1 MAACRK
7 PSLGDELVSVIVVG
21 LNHRTFPLD
30 LFEKMTIPEA
40 KLPKALADLSSR
52 DNVSESVILSTCN
65 RIEVYAYAEKFHGAY
80 QDIRNFLS
88 EISHVAPEDFS
99 DHLIGL
105 FGPEAIEHLFKVS
118 SGIDSAVIGE
128 HEILGQVRSA
138 WETAIEE
145 CSVGTVLNSLF
156 KHSVEVGKRA
166 RSETSIS
173 RNITSISQAAVAMA
187 NKHLGGLNGKC
198 VLVVG
203 AGEMGEGMAKS
214 LHEGGIDE
222 LRVANRTWDR
232 AVETAERLDGR
243 AVRLDELP
251 QNLEE
256 VDLLLTSTGATS
268 AILEYGDLDEAAR
281 RRKGRELLIV
291 DIAVPRDV
299 DPAAGELKGVTLL
312 DMDDLR
318 EFAEKGIRARE
329 KEVSSVIEIVEEEVE
344 RFTNFFSARSVAPI
358 VTQLHSRAEEIRD
371 IELQKLCRRLPELT
385 SEQLK
390 AVEILSSAIA
400 SKLIHEPTI
409 RLKDAAGTPK
419 GERLAEALQDLF
431 DL

>member
-1 MAACRK
+1 M
-7 PSLGDELVSVIVVG
+7 SVIVVG
-21 LNHRTFPLD
+21 LNHRTVPLD
-30 LFEKMTIPEA
+30 LFEKMTVPEA

-52 DNVSESVILSTCN
+52 ENISESVILSTCN
-65 RIEVYAYAEKFHGAY
+65 RIEIYAYAEKFHGAY

-105 FGPEAIEHLFKVS
+105 FGSDAIEHLFKVS

-138 WETAIEE
+138 WELAVEE
-145 CSVGTVLNSLF
+145 QVVGTVLNSLF
-156 KHSVEVGKRA
+156 RHSLEVGKRA

-173 RNITSISQAAVAMA
+173 RNITSVSQAAVAMA
-187 NKHLGGLNGKC
+187 DKQLDGLIGKR

-214 LHEGGIDE
+214 LHAGGITE
-222 LRVANRTWDR
+222 LRIANRTWDR
-232 AVETAERLDGR
+232 ALETAERLNGKP
-243 AVRLDELP
+243 VRLDELP
-251 QNLEE
+251 QNLTE
-256 VDLLLTSTGATS
+256 VDLLLTSTGATA

-281 RRKGRELLIV
+281 QRKGRELLIV

-299 DPAAGELKGVTLL
+299 DPAAADLDGVTLL

-329 KEVSSVIEIVEEEVE
+329 KEVSSVIEIINEELE
-344 RFTNFFSARSVAPI
+344 RFSNLFSARSVAPI
-358 VTQLHSRAEEIRD
+358 VTQLHSRAEEIRNA
-371 IELQKLCRRLPELT
+371 ELQKLFRKFPELT

-390 AVEILSSAIA
+390 GIETLTSVIA
-400 SKLIHEPTI
+400 NKLMHEPTV

-419 GERLAEALQDLF
+419 GERLSEALQDLF

>member
-1 MAACRK
+1 M
-7 PSLGDELVSVIVVG
+7 SVIVVG
-21 LNHRTFPLD
+21 LNHRTVPLD
-30 LFEKMTIPEA
+30 LFEKMTVPEA

-52 DNVSESVILSTCN
+52 ENISESVILSTCN
-65 RIEVYAYAEKFHGAY
+65 RIEIYAYAEKFHGAY

-105 FGPEAIEHLFKVS
+105 FGSDAIEHLFKVS
-118 SGIDSAVIGE
+118 SGSDSAVIGE

-138 WETAIEE
+138 WELAIEE
-145 CSVGTVLNSLF
+145 QAVGTVLNSLF
-156 KHSVEVGKRA
+156 RHSLEVGKRA
-166 RSETSIS
+166 RSETLIS
-173 RNITSISQAAVAMA
+173 RNITSVSQAAVAMA
-187 NKHLGGLNGKC
+187 DKQLNGLIGKR

-214 LHEGGIDE
+214 LHAGGITE

-232 AVETAERLDGR
+232 AVETAERLNGKP
-243 AVRLDELP
+243 VRLDELP
-251 QNLEE
+251 QNLTE
-256 VDLLLTSTGATS
+256 VDLLLTSTGATA

-281 RRKGRELLIV
+281 QREGRELLIV

-299 DPAAGELKGVTLL
+299 DPAAAELDGVTLL

-329 KEVSSVIEIVEEEVE
+329 KEVSSVIEIINEELE
-344 RFTNFFSARSVAPI
+344 RFSNLFSARSVAPI
-358 VTQLHSRAEEIRD
+358 VTQLHSRAEEIRNA
-371 IELQKLCRRLPELT
+371 ELQKLFRKFPELT

-390 AVEILSSAIA
+390 GIETLTSVIA
-400 SKLIHEPTI
+400 NKLIHEPTV

-419 GERLAEALQDLF
+419 GERLSEALQDLF

>member
-1 MAACRK
+1 M
-7 PSLGDELVSVIVVG
+7 SVIVVG
-21 LNHRTFPLD
+21 LNHRTVPLD
-30 LFEKMTIPEA
+30 LFEKMTVPEA

-52 DNVSESVILSTCN
+52 ENISESVILSTCN
-65 RIEVYAYAEKFHGAY
+65 RIEIYAYAEKFHGAY

-105 FGPEAIEHLFKVS
+105 FGSDAVEHLFKVS

-138 WETAIEE
+138 WELAIEE
-145 CSVGTVLNSLF
+145 QAVGTVLNSLF
-156 KHSVEVGKRA
+156 RHSLEVGKRA

-173 RNITSISQAAVAMA
+173 RNITSVSQAAVAMA
-187 NKHLGGLNGKC
+187 DKQLNGLIGKR

-214 LHEGGIDE
+214 LHAGGITE

-232 AVETAERLDGR
+232 AVETAERLNGKP
-243 AVRLDELP
+243 VRLDELP
-251 QNLEE
+251 QNLTE
-256 VDLLLTSTGATS
+256 VDLLLTSTGATA

-281 RRKGRELLIV
+281 QREGRELLIV

-299 DPAAGELKGVTLL
+299 DPAAAELDGVTLL

-329 KEVSSVIEIVEEEVE
+329 KEVSSVKEIINEELE
-344 RFTNFFSARSVAPI
+344 RFSNLFSARSVAPI
-358 VTQLHSRAEEIRD
+358 VTQLHSRAEEIRNA
-371 IELQKLCRRLPELT
+371 ELQKLFRKFPELT

-390 AVEILSSAIA
+390 GIETLTSVIA
-400 SKLIHEPTI
+400 NTLIHEPTV

-419 GERLAEALQDLF
+419 GERLSEALQDLF

>member
-1 MAACRK
+1 M
-7 PSLGDELVSVIVVG
+7 SVIVVG
-21 LNHRTFPLD
+21 LNHRTVPLD
-30 LFEKMTIPEA
+30 LFEKMTVPEA

-52 DNVSESVILSTCN
+52 ENISESVILSTCN
-65 RIEVYAYAEKFHGAY
+65 RIEIYAYAEKFHGAY

-105 FGPEAIEHLFKVS
+105 FGSDAIEHLFKVS

-138 WETAIEE
+138 WELAIEE
-145 CSVGTVLNSLF
+145 QAVGTVLNSLF
-156 KHSVEVGKRA
+156 RHSLEVGKRA

-173 RNITSISQAAVAMA
+173 RNITSVSQAAVAMA
-187 NKHLGGLNGKC
+187 DKQLNGLIGKR

-214 LHEGGIDE
+214 LHAGGITE

-232 AVETAERLDGR
+232 AVETAERLNGKP
-243 AVRLDELP
+243 VRLDELP
-251 QNLEE
+251 QNLTE
-256 VDLLLTSTGATS
+256 VDLLLTSTGATA

-281 RRKGRELLIV
+281 QREGRELLIV

-299 DPAAGELKGVTLL
+299 DPASAELDGVTLL

-329 KEVSSVIEIVEEEVE
+329 KEVSSVKEIINEELE
-344 RFTNFFSARSVAPI
+344 RFSNLFSARSVAPI
-358 VTQLHSRAEEIRD
+358 VTQLHSRAEEIRNA
-371 IELQKLCRRLPELT
+371 ELQKLFRKFPELT

-390 AVEILSSAIA
+390 GIETLTSVIA
-400 SKLIHEPTI
+400 NKLIHEPTV

-419 GERLAEALQDLF
+419 GERLSEALQDLF

>member
-1 MAACRK
+1 M
-7 PSLGDELVSVIVVG
+7 SVIVVG
-21 LNHRTFPLD
+21 LNHRTVPLD
-30 LFEKMTIPEA
+30 LFEKMTVPEA

-52 DNVSESVILSTCN
+52 ENISESVILSTCN
-65 RIEVYAYAEKFHGAY
+65 RIEIYAYAEKFHGAY

-105 FGPEAIEHLFKVS
+105 FGSDAVEHLFKVS

-138 WETAIEE
+138 WELAIEE
-145 CSVGTVLNSLF
+145 QAVGTVLNSLF
-156 KHSVEVGKRA
+156 RHSLEVGKRA
-166 RSETSIS
+166 RSETLIS
-173 RNITSISQAAVAMA
+173 RNITSVSQAAVAMA
-187 NKHLGGLNGKC
+187 DKQLNGLIGKR

-214 LHEGGIDE
+214 LHAGGITE

-232 AVETAERLDGR
+232 AVETAERLNGKP
-243 AVRLDELP
+243 VRLDELP
-251 QNLEE
+251 QNLTE
-256 VDLLLTSTGATS
+256 VDLLLTSTGATA

-281 RRKGRELLIV
+281 QREGRELLIV

-299 DPAAGELKGVTLL
+299 DPAAAELDGVTLL

-329 KEVSSVIEIVEEEVE
+329 KEVSSVIEIINEELE
-344 RFTNFFSARSVAPI
+344 RFSNLFSARSVAPI
-358 VTQLHSRAEEIRD
+358 VTQLHSRAEEIRNA
-371 IELQKLCRRLPELT
+371 ELQKLFRKFPELT

-390 AVEILSSAIA
+390 GIETLTSVIA
-400 SKLIHEPTI
+400 NKLIHEPTV

-419 GERLAEALQDLF
+419 GERLSEALQDLF

>member
-1 MAACRK
+1 M
-7 PSLGDELVSVIVVG
+7 SVIVVG
-21 LNHRTFPLD
+21 LNHRTVPLD
-30 LFEKMTIPEA
+30 LFEKMTVPEA

-52 DNVSESVILSTCN
+52 ENISESVILSTCN
-65 RIEVYAYAEKFHGAY
+65 RIEIYAYAEKFHGAY

-105 FGPEAIEHLFKVS
+105 FGSDAVEHLFKVS

-138 WETAIEE
+138 WELAIEE
-145 CSVGTVLNSLF
+145 QAVGTVLNSLF
-156 KHSVEVGKRA
+156 RHSLEVGKRA

-173 RNITSISQAAVAMA
+173 RNITSVSQAAVAMA
-187 NKHLGGLNGKC
+187 DKQLNGLIGKR

-214 LHEGGIDE
+214 LHAGGITE

-232 AVETAERLDGR
+232 AVETAERLNGKP
-243 AVRLDELP
+243 VRLDELP
-251 QNLEE
+251 QNLTE
-256 VDLLLTSTGATS
+256 VDLLLTSTGATA

-281 RRKGRELLIV
+281 QREGRELLIV

-299 DPAAGELKGVTLL
+299 DPASAELDGVTLL

-329 KEVSSVIEIVEEEVE
+329 KEVSSVIEIINEELE
-344 RFTNFFSARSVAPI
+344 RFSNLFSARSVAPI
-358 VTQLHSRAEEIRD
+358 VTQLHSRAEEIRNA
-371 IELQKLCRRLPELT
+371 ELQKLFRKFPELT

-390 AVEILSSAIA
+390 GIETLTSVIA
-400 SKLIHEPTI
+400 NKLIHEPTV

-419 GERLAEALQDLF
+419 GERLSEALQDLF

>member
-1 MAACRK
+1 M
-7 PSLGDELVSVIVVG
+7 SVIVVG
-21 LNHRTFPLD
+21 LNHRTVPLD
-30 LFEKMTIPEA
+30 LFEKMTVPEA

-52 DNVSESVILSTCN
+52 ENISESVILSTCN
-65 RIEVYAYAEKFHGAY
+65 RIEIYAYAEKFHGAY

-105 FGPEAIEHLFKVS
+105 FGSDAIEHLFKVS

-138 WETAIEE
+138 WELAVEE
-145 CSVGTVLNSLF
+145 QVVGTVLNSLF
-156 KHSVEVGKRA
+156 RHSLEVGKRA

-173 RNITSISQAAVAMA
+173 RNITSVSQAAVAMA
-187 NKHLGGLNGKC
+187 DKQLNGLIGKR

-214 LHEGGIDE
+214 LHAGGITE

-232 AVETAERLDGR
+232 AVETAERLNGEP
-243 AVRLDELP
+243 VRLDELP
-251 QNLEE
+251 QNLTE
-256 VDLLLTSTGATS
+256 VDLLLTSTGATA

-281 RRKGRELLIV
+281 QREGRELLIV

-299 DPAAGELKGVTLL
+299 DPAAAELDGVTLL

-329 KEVSSVIEIVEEEVE
+329 KEVSSVIEIINEELE
-344 RFTNFFSARSVAPI
+344 RFLNLFSARSVAPI
-358 VTQLHSRAEEIRD
+358 VTQLHSRAEEIRNS
-371 IELQKLCRRLPELT
+371 ELQKLFRKFPELT
-385 SEQLK
+385 PEQLK
-390 AVEILSSAIA
+390 GIETLTSAIA
-400 SKLIHEPTI
+400 NKLMHEPTV

-419 GERLAEALQDLF
+419 GERLSEALQDLF

>member
-1 MAACRK
+1 M
-7 PSLGDELVSVIVVG
+7 SVIVVG
-21 LNHRTFPLD
+21 LNHRTVPLD
-30 LFEKMTIPEA
+30 LFEKMTVPEA

-52 DNVSESVILSTCN
+52 ENISESVILSTCN
-65 RIEVYAYAEKFHGAY
+65 RIEIYAYAEKFHGAY

-105 FGPEAIEHLFKVS
+105 FGSDAIEHLFKVS

-138 WETAIEE
+138 WELAIEE
-145 CSVGTVLNSLF
+145 QAVGTVLNSLF
-156 KHSVEVGKRA
+156 RHSLEVGKRA

-173 RNITSISQAAVAMA
+173 RNITSVSQAAVAMA
-187 NKHLGGLNGKC
+187 DKQLNGLIGKR

-214 LHEGGIDE
+214 LHAGGITE

-232 AVETAERLDGR
+232 AVETAERLNGKP
-243 AVRLDELP
+243 VRLDELP
-251 QNLEE
+251 QNLTE
-256 VDLLLTSTGATS
+256 VDLLLTSTGATA

-281 RRKGRELLIV
+281 QREGRELLIV

-299 DPAAGELKGVTLL
+299 DPAAAELDGLTLL

-329 KEVSSVIEIVEEEVE
+329 KEVSSVIEIINEELE
-344 RFTNFFSARSVAPI
+344 RFSNLFSARSVAPI
-358 VTQLHSRAEEIRD
+358 VTQLHSRAEEIRNA
-371 IELQKLCRRLPELT
+371 ELQKLFRKFPELT

-390 AVEILSSAIA
+390 GIENLTSVIA
-400 SKLIHEPTI
+400 NKLIHEPTV

-419 GERLAEALQDLF
+419 GERLSEALQDLF

>member
-1 MAACRK
+1 
-7 PSLGDELVSVIVVG
+7 
-21 LNHRTFPLD
+21 
-30 LFEKMTIPEA
+30 MTVPEA

-52 DNVSESVILSTCN
+52 ENISESVILSTCN
-65 RIEVYAYAEKFHGAY
+65 RIEIYAYAEKFHGAY

-105 FGPEAIEHLFKVS
+105 FGSDAVEHLFKVS

-138 WETAIEE
+138 WELAIEE
-145 CSVGTVLNSLF
+145 QAVGTVLNSLF
-156 KHSVEVGKRA
+156 RHSLEVGKRA
-166 RSETSIS
+166 RSETLIS
-173 RNITSISQAAVAMA
+173 RNITSVSQAAVAMA
-187 NKHLGGLNGKC
+187 DKQLNGLIGKR

-214 LHEGGIDE
+214 LHAGGITE

-232 AVETAERLDGR
+232 AVETAERLNGKP
-243 AVRLDELP
+243 VRLDELP
-251 QNLEE
+251 QNLTE
-256 VDLLLTSTGATS
+256 VDLLLTSTGATA

-281 RRKGRELLIV
+281 QREGRELLIV

-299 DPAAGELKGVTLL
+299 DPASAELDGVTLL

-329 KEVSSVIEIVEEEVE
+329 KEVSSVIEIINEELE
-344 RFTNFFSARSVAPI
+344 RFSNLFSARSVAPI
-358 VTQLHSRAEEIRD
+358 VTQLHSRAEEIRNA
-371 IELQKLCRRLPELT
+371 ELQKLFRKFPELT
-385 SEQLK
+385 SEELK
-390 AVEILSSAIA
+390 GIETLTSVIA
-400 SKLIHEPTI
+400 NKLIHEPTV

-419 GERLAEALQDLF
+419 GERLSEALQDLF

>member
-1 MAACRK
+1 M
-7 PSLGDELVSVIVVG
+7 SVIVVG
-21 LNHRTFPLD
+21 LNHRTVPLD
-30 LFEKMTIPEA
+30 LFEKMTVPEA

-52 DNVSESVILSTCN
+52 ENISESVILSTCN
-65 RIEVYAYAEKFHGAY
+65 RIEIYAYAEKFHGAY

-105 FGPEAIEHLFKVS
+105 FGSDAVEHLFKVS

-138 WETAIEE
+138 WELAIEE
-145 CSVGTVLNSLF
+145 QAVGTVLNSLF
-156 KHSVEVGKRA
+156 RHSLEVGKRA

-173 RNITSISQAAVAMA
+173 RNITSVSQAAVAMA
-187 NKHLGGLNGKC
+187 DKQLNGLIGKR

-214 LHEGGIDE
+214 LHAGGITE

-232 AVETAERLDGR
+232 AVETAERLNGKP
-243 AVRLDELP
+243 VRLDELP
-251 QNLEE
+251 QNLTE
-256 VDLLLTSTGATS
+256 VDLLLTSTGATA

-281 RRKGRELLIV
+281 QREGRELLIV

-299 DPAAGELKGVTLL
+299 DPASAELDGVTLL

-329 KEVSSVIEIVEEEVE
+329 KEVSSVIEIINEELE
-344 RFTNFFSARSVAPI
+344 RFLNLFSARSVAPI
-358 VTQLHSRAEEIRD
+358 VTQLHSRAEEIRNS
-371 IELQKLCRRLPELT
+371 ELQKLFRKFPELT
-385 SEQLK
+385 PEQLK
-390 AVEILSSAIA
+390 GIETLTSAIA
-400 SKLIHEPTI
+400 NKLMHEPTV

-419 GERLAEALQDLF
+419 GERLSEALQDLF

>member
-1 MAACRK
+1 M
-7 PSLGDELVSVIVVG
+7 SVIVVG
-21 LNHRTFPLD
+21 LNHRTVPLD
-30 LFEKMTIPEA
+30 LFEKMTVPEA

-52 DNVSESVILSTCN
+52 ENISESVILSTCN
-65 RIEVYAYAEKFHGAY
+65 RIEIYAYAEKFHGAY

-105 FGPEAIEHLFKVS
+105 FGSDAVEHLFKVS

-138 WETAIEE
+138 WELAIEE
-145 CSVGTVLNSLF
+145 QAVGTVLNSLF
-156 KHSVEVGKRA
+156 RHSLEVGKRA

-173 RNITSISQAAVAMA
+173 RNITSVSQAAVAMA
-187 NKHLGGLNGKC
+187 DKQLNGLIGKR

-214 LHEGGIDE
+214 LHAGGITE

-232 AVETAERLDGR
+232 AVETAERLNGKP
-243 AVRLDELP
+243 VRLDELP
-251 QNLEE
+251 QNLTE
-256 VDLLLTSTGATS
+256 VDLLLTSTGATA

-281 RRKGRELLIV
+281 QREGRELLIV

-299 DPAAGELKGVTLL
+299 DPASAELDGVTLL

-329 KEVSSVIEIVEEEVE
+329 KEVSSVIEIINEELE
-344 RFTNFFSARSVAPI
+344 RFSNLFSARSVAPI
-358 VTQLHSRAEEIRD
+358 VTQLHSRAEEIRNA
-371 IELQKLCRRLPELT
+371 ELQKLFRKFPELT

-390 AVEILSSAIA
+390 GIETLTSVIA
-400 SKLIHEPTI
+400 NTLIHEPTV

-419 GERLAEALQDLF
+419 GERLSEALQDLF